1 MDLFEMKKLIP
12 SKKMICSLFGHKI
25 ITSRN
30 ITNHLKEYKCTVCN
44 MELTNDEEGSLTF
57 LTPEL
62 KEVNEAL
69 VNFYQKK
76 LLVKQH

>member
-1 MDLFEMKKLIP
+1 MELFEMKKLIV
-12 SKKMICSLFGHKI
+12 SKKIICALFGHKI

-30 ITNHLKEYKCTVCN
+30 ITNHLKEYKCTVCK
-44 MELTNDEEGSLTF
+44 MELTNTEEGNLTF

-69 VNFYQKK
+69 VHFYQKK
-76 LLVKQH
+76 LVTKQH

>member
-1 MDLFEMKKLIP
+1 MELFEMKKLIV
-12 SKKMICSLFGHKI
+12 SKKIICALFGHKI

-30 ITNHLKEYKCTVCN
+30 ITNHLKEYKCTVCK
-44 MELTNDEEGSLTF
+44 MELTNTEEGNLTF

-69 VNFYQKK
+69 VNFCQKK
-76 LLVKQH
+76 LIAKQH